1 MRDAMKLGG
10 ALFKMM
16 NCHKNKQL
24 VDKSKSFE
32 IWKLHTIVSRKKEE
46 IRKEA
51 KLEFD
56 RLEMQ
61 NDNIV
66 IPMG

>member
-16 NCHKNKQL
+16 NCHKNKCL
-24 VDKSKSFE
+24 IDKSKWFE
-32 IWKLHTIVSRKKEE
+32 IWKLHTILSRKKEE
-46 IRKEA
+46 IREET

-56 RLEMQ
+56 RL
-61 NDNIV
+61 
-66 IPMG
+66 